1 MKLKICGM
9 RDPQN
14 TAQIAALEPDYLGFI
29 FYAPSPRYVEKET
42 PNVPQ
47 SIKKAGV
54 FVDASIDYV
63 MSCIK
68 QHQLQAVQLH
78 GQENP
83 AYCNEIKSLNVEV
96 IKAFAVDN
104 KFDFKHLDSYQSFCD
119 FFLFDTQTEQKGG
132 SGKKFDWT
140 LLHEYPL
147 QKPFFLSGGIGPHD
161 LEAIKALKKTNL
173 PLYALDVN
181 SKFEIAPALKN
192 SSALSIF
199 KKELNDL

>member
-42 PNVPQ
+42 PKVPQ
-47 SIKKAGV
+47 SIKKVGV

-63 MSCIK
+63 ISCIK
-68 QHQLQAVQLH
+68 QHHLQAVQLH
-78 GQENP
+78 GKENP
-83 AYCNEIKSLNVEV
+83 VYCNEIKSLNVEV
-96 IKAFAVDN
+96 IKAFAVGN
-104 KFDFKHLDSYQSFCD
+104 KFDFKQLDSYQSSCD

-161 LEAIKALKKTNL
+161 LEAIKVLKKTNL

-181 SKFEIAPALKN
+181 SKFETAPALKN